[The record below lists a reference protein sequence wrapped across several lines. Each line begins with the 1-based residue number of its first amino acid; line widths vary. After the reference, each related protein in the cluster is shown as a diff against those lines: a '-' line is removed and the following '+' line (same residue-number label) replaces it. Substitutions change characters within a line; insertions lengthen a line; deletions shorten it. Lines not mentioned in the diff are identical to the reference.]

1 MKSGKIECL
10 FFKIDELP
18 PKDSVAELPINRIPG
33 YAIQALFFVTVKDT
47 FVAAS
52 LFFDDISHSDE
63 SASLREIYFIVVLGS
78 KTKVAGNG
86 SDFERI
92 VGAAKY
98 DLVKSKSI
106 DWRGGVVFFKPAQD
120 NGVRFC
126 IGKSN

>member
-18 PKDSVAELPINRIPG
+18 PKDSVAELPINSIAR
-33 YAIQALFFVTVKDT
+33 YDMQTLFFIAVKDA

-52 LFFDDISHSDE
+52 LFFDDISNSDE
-63 SASLREIYFIVVLGS
+63 SASLREIYFIVVFAS
-78 KTKVAGNG
+78 KTKVARNG
-86 SDFERI
+86 RDFERI

-106 DWRGGVVFFKPAQD
+106 DWRGGVVFFKPAQN
-120 NGVRFC
+120 NGISFC
-126 IGKSN
+126 IRKSD